1 MYIYELKVLFM
12 LNILIYTIIAYY
24 TILQQV
30 IFCSHTW
37 LKIFDI
43 CEFI

>member
-12 LNILIYTIIAYY
+12 LNIFIYTIIVYY
-24 TILQQV
+24 TILQV
-30 IFCSHTW
+30 IFCFHTW

-43 CEFI
+43 CKFI